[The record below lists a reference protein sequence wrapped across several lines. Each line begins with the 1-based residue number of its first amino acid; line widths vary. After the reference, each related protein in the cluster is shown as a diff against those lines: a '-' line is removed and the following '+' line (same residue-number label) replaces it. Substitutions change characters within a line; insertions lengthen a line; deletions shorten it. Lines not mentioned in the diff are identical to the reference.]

1 MPTINIA
8 PSKVK
13 IRSLQGADIPLPVI
27 ITDGSAA
34 VNITGYDFEMDVI
47 TAGGV
52 VLQSLTVG
60 DGITIVSAANGSIL
74 LSIEGDTL
82 VFNSRGDVQVFG
94 TLWVTDTDDERR
106 AFVQFCFVLASTTPS
121 DCGGG
126 CGNFWSGNSDV
137 IVQVPETTIEVQ
149 VNAYL
154 PPTDA
159 QIIEALNTLPEYDSD
174 ESAIDDGLSYH
185 DPFWHNE
192 NSTAGLPGFLKRVTI
207 V

>member
-8 PSKVK
+8 PQKVK

-34 VNITGYDFEMDVI
+34 VNITGYDFEMDII
-47 TAGGV
+47 TAGGA

-60 DGITIVSAANGSIL
+60 DGITIISSANGSIL
-74 LSIEGDTL
+74 LGIEGGAL
-82 VFNSRGDVQVFG
+82 VFGGRGDVNLFG

-106 AFVQFCFVLASTTPS
+106 AFVQFCFVLANAAPS

-126 CGNFWSGNSDV
+126 CGNFWSGDSDV
-137 IVQVPETTIEVQ
+137 IVQVPQTTIEVQ
-149 VNAYL
+149 VNAYI

-185 DPFWHNE
+185 DAFWHNE

>member
-8 PSKVK
+8 PQKVK
-13 IRSLQGADIPLPVI
+13 IRSLQGTDIPLPVI
-27 ITDGSAA
+27 ITQNSLP
-34 VNITGYDFEMDVI
+34 VNIAGYDFNMDII

-52 VLQSLTVG
+52 VIQSLSVG
-60 DGITIVSAANGSIL
+60 DGITVISAANGSIL
-74 LSIEGDTL
+74 LGIEGDTL
-82 VFNSRGDVQVFG
+82 VFDSRGDVQVFG

-126 CGNFWSGNSDV
+126 CGNFWSGESDL
-137 IVQVPETTIEVQ
+137 IVEVPETTIEVH
-149 VNAYL
+149 VNAYI

-159 QIIEALNTLPEYDSD
+159 QIIEALNLLPEYDSD

-192 NSTAGLPGFLKRVTI
+192 SSTAGLPGFLKRVTI

>member
-8 PSKVK
+8 PQKVK
-13 IRSLQGADIPLPVI
+13 IRSLQGTDIPLPVI
-27 ITDGSAA
+27 ITQNSLP
-34 VNITGYDFEMDVI
+34 VNIAGYDFDMDII

-52 VLQSLTVG
+52 VIQSLSVG
-60 DGITIVSAANGSIL
+60 SGITVINAANGYIL
-74 LSIEGDTL
+74 LGIEGDTL
-82 VFNSRGDVQVFG
+82 VFDSRGDVQVFG

-126 CGNFWSGNSDV
+126 CGNFWSGESDL
-137 IVQVPETTIEVQ
+137 IVEVPETTIEVQ
-149 VNAYL
+149 VNAYI

-159 QIIEALNTLPEYDSD
+159 QIIEALNSLPEYDSD

-192 NSTAGLPGFLKRVTI
+192 SSTAGLPGFLKRVTI

>member
-8 PSKVK
+8 PQKVK

-27 ITDGSAA
+27 ITDGSSA
-34 VNITGYDFEMDVI
+34 VNITGYDFEMDII

-52 VLQSLTVG
+52 VLQALTVG
-60 DGITIVSAANGSIL
+60 NGITIISAANGYIFL
-74 LSIEGDTL
+74 GIEGDTL
-82 VFNSRGDVQVFG
+82 VFDSRGDVQVFG

-126 CGNFWSGNSDV
+126 CGNFWSGENDV
-137 IVQVPETTIEVQ
+137 IVQVPQTTIEVQ
-149 VNAYL
+149 VNAYI

-174 ESAIDDGLSYH
+174 ESAIDDGLVYH

>member
-8 PSKVK
+8 PQKVK
-13 IRSLQGADIPLPVI
+13 IRSLQGTDIPLPVI
-27 ITDGSAA
+27 ITQNSLP
-34 VNITGYDFEMDVI
+34 VNIAGYDFNMDII

-52 VLQSLTVG
+52 VIQSLSVG
-60 DGITIVSAANGSIL
+60 DGITVISAANGSIL
-74 LSIEGDTL
+74 LGIEGDTL
-82 VFNSRGDVQVFG
+82 VFDSRGDVQVFG

-126 CGNFWSGNSDV
+126 CGNFWSGESDL
-137 IVQVPETTIEVQ
+137 IVEVPETTIEVQ
-149 VNAYL
+149 VNAYI

-159 QIIEALNTLPEYDSD
+159 QIIEALNLLPEYDSD

-192 NSTAGLPGFLKRVTI
+192 SSTAGLPGFLKRVTI

>member
-8 PSKVK
+8 PEKVK
-13 IRSLQGADIPLPVI
+13 IRSLQGADITLPVI
-27 ITDGSAA
+27 ITQNSLP
-34 VNITGYDFEMDVI
+34 VNIAGYDFDMEII
-47 TAGGV
+47 TAGGAV
-52 VLQSLTVG
+52 IQALTVG
-60 DGITIVSAANGSIL
+60 DGITIVSAVNGSIL
-74 LSIEGDTL
+74 LSIEGNTL
-82 VFNSRGDVQVFG
+82 VFGSRGDVNLFG

-126 CGNFWSGNSDV
+126 CGNFWSGENSV
-137 IVQVPETTIEVQ
+137 IVDVPQTTIEVQ

-159 QIIEALNTLPEYDSD
+159 QIIEALNSLPEYDSD
-174 ESAIDDGLSYH
+174 ESAIADGLVYH

-192 NSTAGLPGFLKRVTI
+192 SSTAGLPGFLKRVTI